1 MSRIYKGIFF
11 LNGRVEH
18 WLIGRKKS
26 IWGLQLLGLTW
37 SKVRACL
44 QELDFRAG
52 SEILAI
58 SGPWVHFRAVVG
70 SDRGVYFDD
79 ERAPWGLGPRKEIY
93 PVRIELTNI
102 EEINKY
108 WFSKPDGPEWQF
120 ALKDVYFQR
129 RNLYIPGN
137 RFENH
142 PNVFSAVVFVPDVRP
157 S

>member
-1 MSRIYKGIFF
+1 MSRIHKDIFF

-18 WLIGRKKS
+18 WLVGRKKS

-37 SKVRACL
+37 SKAKARL

-52 SEILAI
+52 SEILAT

-70 SDRGVYFDD
+70 SDRGVFFDD
-79 ERAPWGLGPRKEIY
+79 ESAPWGFGPRKEIY

-108 WFSKPDGPEWQF
+108 WFSKTDGPDWQYV
-120 ALKDVYFQR
+120 LKDVYFQR
-129 RNLYIPGN
+129 RNLYIPATG
-137 RFENH
+137 FENH
-142 PNVFSAVVFVPDVRP
+142 PNVLGSVVFGERVTPD
-157 S
+157 